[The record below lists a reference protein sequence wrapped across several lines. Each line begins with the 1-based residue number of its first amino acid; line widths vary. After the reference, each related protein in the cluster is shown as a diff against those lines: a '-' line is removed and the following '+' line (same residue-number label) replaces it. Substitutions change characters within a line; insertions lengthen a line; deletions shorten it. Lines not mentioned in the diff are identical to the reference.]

1 MNCIFCNSNKDDYI
15 LSNELA
21 FAIYDKFPVN
31 KGHVLIIPKRH
42 FSSLFEAK
50 EDEILDV
57 YKLLEQCKELI
68 DERFNPD
75 GYNVGVNIGK
85 DAGQSIFHLHVH
97 LIPRYIGD
105 VDQDRLK
112 GGIRN
117 FKESIVKY

>member
-1 MNCIFCNSNKDDYI
+1 MTCIFCELSKGDYIISNK
-15 LSNELA
+15 LA
-21 FAIYDKFPVN
+21 FAVYDKFPVN
-31 KGHVLIIPKRH
+31 KGHILIIPKRH
-42 FSSLFEAK
+42 FSSLFESSENEMLSIYQLLNQCK
-50 EDEILDV
+50 EILD
-57 YKLLEQCKELI
+57 
-68 DERFNPD
+68 DRFNPD
-75 GYNVGVNIGK
+75 GYNVGINIGE